1 MSITVLN
8 PGLLTTVQDQGRI
21 GYQQFGVSVSG
32 VMDPR
37 SAALANIL
45 VGNDEKEAVLE
56 CTMMGPHLQFNQANC
71 IAITGG
77 DLMPTLDGKPIPNYT
92 AVKVEAGQVL
102 KFTMPKTGCRAFI
115 AFAGGLDIPEV
126 MGSRSTYMKAKIGGV
141 EGRKLAK
148 DDVIGFRAPKAELK
162 NMNFRSMASE
172 FVPRKEYTVRVV
184 LGPQDDYFT
193 DAGIQTFLSEV
204 YSVTAEFDRMGC
216 RLEGAV
222 IQHKDGGDIIS
233 DGIAFGA
240 IQVPSSGQPI
250 IMLGDRQTTGGY
262 TKIANV
268 ISADFR
274 ILAQLKQGD
283 KVRFEKVTVKAAQ
296 DALLTQRAALKTIR
310 NALEA

>member
-8 PGLLTTVQDQGRI
+8 PGLMTTVQDQGRI

-126 MGSRSTYMKAKIGGV
+126 MGSRSTYMKAKIGGM
-141 EGRKLAK
+141 EGRKLQK
-148 DDVIGFRAPKAELK
+148 DDVIVIISNSGRNGVCVDMAQLAKDEGLVVVALTNLNHSK
-162 NMNFRSMASE
+162 SMASRHPSGKKLYE
-172 FVPRKEYTVRVV
+172 FADIVLDNMGCVGDASVYFDELGRSVAPTSTSAGAAILNAVVTGTVEIM
-184 LGPQDDYFT
+184 LAD
-193 DAGIQTFLSEV
+193 
-204 YSVTAEFDRMGC
+204 SVTPEVFSSSN
-216 RLEGAV
+216 V
-222 IQHKDGGDIIS
+222 DGGDEVNE
-233 DGIAFGA
+233 AFLKKYMG
-240 IQVPSSGQPI
+240 
-250 IMLGDRQTTGGY
+250 
-262 TKIANV
+262 KIR
-268 ISADFR
+268 S
-274 ILAQLKQGD
+274 L
-283 KVRFEKVTVKAAQ
+283 
-296 DALLTQRAALKTIR
+296 
-310 NALEA
+310 